1 MSIIAVSGTAQRDL
15 APELAR
21 VQVSVSFEHA
31 DAAPAATAAIALHER
46 LVSDAKAFVDAG
58 EASEW
63 RATQVVTGPVHTW
76 KNSVEIV
83 KQRAASRLTVEFVDF
98 DALGIWLGALAA
110 TRGASVGWTSW
121 ALTRETRER
130 VEAELRLEAAQD
142 AVVRAGAYAS
152 AFTSVPVAPRLV
164 ALYESGLRP
173 TGGSAD
179 AAGGSAFAA
188 PMLAGTPRGAA
199 APTFALEPEDITVR
213 VSLSADFEVDVAF
226 G

>member
-31 DAAPAATAAIALHER
+31 DAAPAAKAAIALHER

-63 RATQVVTGPVHTW
+63 HATQVVTGPVRSW
-76 KNSVEIV
+76 NDKKEIV
-83 KQRAASRLTVEFVDF
+83 RQRAASRLTVEFVDF
-98 DALGIWLGALAA
+98 DALGTWLGALAA

-130 VEAELRLEAAQD
+130 VEAELRLEAARD
-142 AVVRAGAYAS
+142 AIARAGAYAS

-173 TGGSAD
+173 SSGAAD
-179 AAGGSAFAA
+179 SGGSAFAA
-188 PMLAGTPRGAA
+188 PMLAGNPRSAA
-199 APTFALEPEDITVR
+199 APSFALEPEDITVG